1 MKPVVYSCSLP
12 ENDRIDNTRQSNQ
25 CEWSRTRICEVASGL
40 IKRLDLGYD
49 GFGMYIP
56 DQYLGEFERRRG
68 ILLWIAIVVKIGII
82 GSLVYLIGR

>member
-1 MKPVVYSCSLP
+1 MQYK
-12 ENDRIDNTRQSNQ
+12 D
-25 CEWSRTRICEVASGL
+25 G
-40 IKRLDLGYD
+40 LGYVYD
-49 GFGMYIP
+49 IP